1 MLSTAKWTFI
11 AASLVA
17 SATAY
22 AQAKDPA
29 PQETPAPPA
38 AAPATPPA
46 AAPAPPAATPAA
58 PATPPQASAPAGTKA
73 VVVDLSTMDALIG
86 KNVRSAT
93 NEDLGRLIDLVVE
106 TNGQVRAAI
115 IDFGGVL
122 GVGSRKIAVDWRALD
137 FSGSAKGGP
146 IKLALTRNQVRLSP
160 EYRTGEPIVILED
173 SGPEAPPVPAAK
185 AAAAPVPAPATAK

>member
-1 MLSTAKWTFI
+1 MLSTIAKCTLI
-11 AASLVA
+11 VASLGA
-17 SATAY
+17 CTI
-22 AQAKDPA
+22 AQAQTKDPA
-29 PQETPAPPA
+29 PSPSGTAAPVAPAP
-38 AAPATPPA
+38 
-46 AAPAPPAATPAA
+46 APAPPQT
-58 PATPPQASAPAGTKA
+58 SAPAGTKA

-93 NEDLGRLIDLVVE
+93 GEDLGHLIDLVVE

-137 FSGSAKGGP
+137 FAGSAKGGP

-160 EYRTGEPIVILED
+160 EYRAGEPIVILED
-173 SGPEAPPVPAAK
+173 SGPETPAPKPATT
-185 AAAAPVPAPATAK
+185 PAPATPTAK